1 VDAGSPASHAST
13 GNVAELL
20 IGWALMLTAM
30 MTPLLIPALRHVR
43 ARSLR
48 SRRWRAVSLVMVAH
62 AAVWTVGGIVLLAVA
77 SLLRSVTGQPG
88 LAVLLGL
95 DAALA
100 WQLSPLKQ
108 HCLNRHCAHPP
119 ISSFGSAAD
128 RDALRFG
135 GTHAAWCLGSCWAL
149 MLVSLLAPAWHV
161 AVMLAVSVW
170 MWVEPL
176 DRPERP
182 TWRVRLPLRFLRI
195 AGATVRSL
203 PQRVA
208 IRAGASMGQAGL
220 AGPGGLGAGV
230 SRSGR

>member
-95 DAALA
+95 DAA
-100 WQLSPLKQ
+100 STGTVRTHRSRP
-108 HCLNRHCAHPP
+108 
-119 ISSFGSAAD
+119 SAAPPT
-128 RDALRFG
+128 A
-135 GTHAAWCLGSCWAL
+135 THSVSAART
-149 MLVSLLAPAWHV
+149 P
-161 AVMLAVSVW
+161 
-170 MWVEPL
+170 
-176 DRPERP
+176 R
-182 TWRVRLPLRFLRI
+182 
-195 AGATVRSL
+195 
-203 PQRVA
+203 
-208 IRAGASMGQAGL
+208 GAS
-220 AGPGGLGAGV
+220 
-230 SRSGR
+230 GRVGR